1 MVEILV
7 KIDEDLEDI
16 VPVFLVK
23 RDENIIDIKEFLK
36 TNNFE
41 GIRVIGHSMKGAGA
55 GYGFERIT
63 WYGLKMEECAKGKN
77 KEALEI
83 LLDELEWYLQNIKIE
98 YEKEEE

>member
-1 MVEILV
+1 MEEILV
-7 KIDEDLEDI
+7 KIDEELEDI

-36 TNNFE
+36 TDNFE
-41 GIRVIGHSMKGAGA
+41 EIRVISHSMKGSGA

-63 WYGLKMEECAKGKN
+63 WYGLKMEESAKKKN
-77 KEALEI
+77 KEAIEI
-83 LLDELEWYLQNIKIE
+83 LLDELEWYIQSIRIK